1 MNPLCK
7 PSGKTAC
14 QPLLIGSHVGMSGT
28 SMMDG
33 SVQEALSYGANTFM
47 LYTGA
52 PQNTRRKPVDELCI
66 PQAQER
72 MRQNNITRF
81 VVHAPYI
88 INLAN
93 TVKPEVF
100 SLAVEFLAKEIE
112 RTEAMGSDVLIL
124 HPGSHVGAGT
134 DAGIH
139 QIIEGLNEV
148 LSQPSPVRIAL
159 ETMAGKG
166 SEIGKR
172 FEELAAIYDGVR
184 FPDRLRVCFDTCHVH
199 DAGYDLT
206 AILISSWMSLTK
218 PSARIRSQ
226 FSISTTARTKRE
238 PPKTDMPISVSVR
251 SGLHRCT
258 ISSII
263 LIF

>member
-7 PSGKTAC
+7 PSGKTAR

-134 DAGIH
+134 DA
-139 QIIEGLNEV
+139 
-148 LSQPSPVRIAL
+148 
-159 ETMAGKG
+159 
-166 SEIGKR
+166 
-172 FEELAAIYDGVR
+172 
-184 FPDRLRVCFDTCHVH
+184 
-199 DAGYDLT
+199 
-206 AILISSWMSLTK
+206 
-218 PSARIRSQ
+218 
-226 FSISTTARTKRE
+226 
-238 PPKTDMPISVSVR
+238 
-251 SGLHRCT
+251 
-258 ISSII
+258 
-263 LIF
+263 

>member
-100 SLAVEFLAKEIE
+100 SL
-112 RTEAMGSDVLIL
+112 SLI
-124 HPGSHVGAGT
+124 H
-134 DAGIH
+134 I
-139 QIIEGLNEV
+139 
-148 LSQPSPVRIAL
+148 
-159 ETMAGKG
+159 
-166 SEIGKR
+166 
-172 FEELAAIYDGVR
+172 
-184 FPDRLRVCFDTCHVH
+184 
-199 DAGYDLT
+199 
-206 AILISSWMSLTK
+206 
-218 PSARIRSQ
+218 
-226 FSISTTARTKRE
+226 
-238 PPKTDMPISVSVR
+238 
-251 SGLHRCT
+251 
-258 ISSII
+258 
-263 LIF
+263 

>member
-1 MNPLCK
+1 MY
-7 PSGKTAC
+7 
-14 QPLLIGSHVGMSGT
+14 LLGSHVGMSGKD
-28 SMMDG
+28 MMLG
-33 SVQEALSYGANTFM
+33 SVKTALSYGANTFM

-148 LSQPSPVRIAL
+148 LTVHHGFSAHAHMGADQER
-159 ETMAGKG
+159 
-166 SEIGKR
+166 
-172 FEELAAIYDGVR
+172 LAICVAR
-184 FPDRLRVCFDTCHVH
+184 RLKKWIHR
-199 DAGYDLT
+199 
-206 AILISSWMSLTK
+206 
-218 PSARIRSQ
+218 
-226 FSISTTARTKRE
+226 FSISAKIY
-238 PPKTDMPISVSVR
+238 MM
-251 SGLHRCT
+251 SGLKGLSPTYEQAHVGLDLLT
-258 ISSII
+258 LAS
-263 LIF
+263 

>member
-100 SLAVEFLAKEIE
+100 SLAVEFLARKLSGQKRWAATCSSCIPVPTSAQE
-112 RTEAMGSDVLIL
+112 RM
-124 HPGSHVGAGT
+124 
-134 DAGIH
+134 
-139 QIIEGLNEV
+139 
-148 LSQPSPVRIAL
+148 L
-159 ETMAGKG
+159 E
-166 SEIGKR
+166 S
-172 FEELAAIYDGVR
+172 
-184 FPDRLRVCFDTCHVH
+184 
-199 DAGYDLT
+199 
-206 AILISSWMSLTK
+206 
-218 PSARIRSQ
+218 IRS
-226 FSISTTARTKRE
+226 SKA
-238 PPKTDMPISVSVR
+238 
-251 SGLHRCT
+251 
-258 ISSII
+258 
-263 LIF
+263 

>member
-1 MNPLCK
+1 MNPLCN

-100 SLAVEFLAKEIE
+100 SLAVDFLAKEIE

-172 FEELAAIYDGVR
+172 FEELAAN
-184 FPDRLRVCFDTCHVH
+184 L
-199 DAGYDLT
+199 
-206 AILISSWMSLTK
+206 
-218 PSARIRSQ
+218 
-226 FSISTTARTKRE
+226 
-238 PPKTDMPISVSVR
+238 
-251 SGLHRCT
+251 
-258 ISSII
+258 
-263 LIF
+263 